1 MASTGMDSA
10 RPEDRRLTGFP
21 RVVTLRIHTE
31 VIEIQVGCHDR
42 ADFVERALERYN
54 FDDSLRLSKMDFM
67 DWVDSPGKGRNL
79 STLLQEFESL
89 FTRLSTLDRTVLD
102 TSKVL
107 LFVKSFDFLIRDNV
121 GLLLETNEGLTVDLA
136 MVKEVCGLIDKWRNW
151 TYKGSSVVG
160 PTAETR
166 AELAPTQT

>member
-1 MASTGMDSA
+1 MK
-10 RPEDRRLTGFP
+10 
-21 RVVTLRIHTE
+21 VLRIQ
-31 VIEIQVGCHDR
+31 VDCRNWADIEGR
-42 ADFVERALERYN
+42 LLEWYI
-54 FDDSLRLSKMDFM
+54 FDDSLRLLKKDFM